1 MPLYLV
7 PTPIG
12 HLKDITFRAIET
24 LQSVSLILCEDTR
37 KSAILLKHYN
47 IQTPC
52 RSYHA
57 HNEHQ
62 VCAAVLQVLQKK
74 QSVALI
80 TDAGTPGISDP
91 AFLLV
96 RACIAENIT
105 VTGLPGATAF
115 VPALVSSGL
124 STERCCFEGFLP
136 LRRGRKNRIAQ
147 LKEEPRTI
155 LLYEAPH
162 KLIKTI
168 SDLKDALGNDRKVV
182 LVKEISKIHERF
194 FRANLSEA
202 LLYLQQQTSIKG
214 EWVIVLEGYKETS

>member
-12 HLKDITFRAIET
+12 HLKDITLRAIET

-37 KSAILLKHYN
+37 KSAILLKHYG
-47 IQTPC
+47 IHTPC

-62 VCAAVLQVLQKK
+62 VYASILQLLQKK

-96 RACIAENIT
+96 RACIAENIN
-105 VTGLPGATAF
+105 VICLPGATAF

-136 LRRGRKNRIAQ
+136 LKRGRKKRIAQ

-168 SDLKDALGNDRKVV
+168 SDLKDALGNERKVV
-182 LVKEISKIHERF
+182 LAKEISKIHEHF
-194 FRANLSEA
+194 FRGNLSEA

-214 EWVIVLEGYKETS
+214 EWVILLAGYKEKP